1 LKHALAS
8 LAEISGKPIETWDSD
23 FIRTCLNDSLQMKT
37 WIYEEIYRSRA
48 KDYKN
53 PFKQMVYDSYSEMET
68 VIGKLEDN
76 TFIRQQ
82 KEELNQYQ
90 EKISALLN
98 ND

>member
-1 LKHALAS
+1 
-8 LAEISGKPIETWDSD
+8 
-23 FIRTCLNDSLQMKT
+23 MKT